1 MTSGPSYFI
10 ETSSL
15 LLVGLS
21 SLLAVAA
28 VVLVV
33 RSLAPR
39 RGWTRDATAALTWS
53 SSVAVAAVL
62 SLVWIAALGAPV
74 NAGDDGSYSP
84 LPDDG
89 SYPPPPDDGSWT
101 MAWPEDE
108 PLSVGISTLVW
119 LPCVMALLW
128 SVLHSL
134 RSGAGHHAPLLDVP
148 VGLAIPALWLVSAP
162 LQVTVFA
169 IGVLGA
175 LSWVGLVVWLVGQG
189 LVATGRSWVGDV
201 AVWVGIALVA
211 ADAWPGYL
219 GLVSPLVVA
228 ALVLFQQR
236 RRADGVRVS

>member
-1 MTSGPSYFI
+1 MTSGPSYSI

-53 SSVAVAAVL
+53 SSVAVVAVL
-62 SLVWIAALGAPV
+62 SLVWIAPWEPPEAPRLAIEMDRASAYV
-74 NAGDDGSYSP
+74 LPPGSF
-84 LPDDG
+84 
-89 SYPPPPDDGSWT
+89 
-101 MAWPEDE
+101 
-108 PLSVGISTLVW
+108 TLVW

-128 SVLHSL
+128 SVLHVL
-134 RSGAGHHAPLLDVP
+134 RSGTGHHSPLLGVP
-148 VGLAIPALWLVSAP
+148 VALAVPASWLVTAP
-162 LQVTVFA
+162 LQITVFTV
-169 IGVLGA
+169 GVVGA

-201 AVWVGIALVA
+201 AVWAGIALVA